1 MEGASRFNASQFYY
15 IPIMDTLLFLALFI
29 ANDNKLPYTINSSV
43 SFDSKN
49 IQLNNSLNENQ

>member
-1 MEGASRFNASQFYY
+1 MEGASRFNASLFYF

-29 ANDNKLPYTINSSV
+29 ADDNKLLYTINSSV